1 MRVVDG
7 RKAMELYY
15 DNICL
20 GYILTDRGMS
30 VEEMMDMLE
39 IDMDAFAEERD
50 CDDWDYGLLSV
61 KRV

>member
-1 MRVVDG
+1 
-7 RKAMELYY
+7 MELYY
-15 DNICL
+15 DNIYL

-39 IDMDAFAEERD
+39 IDMDAFAEKRGW
-50 CDDWDYGLLSV
+50 DDWDYGLLSV